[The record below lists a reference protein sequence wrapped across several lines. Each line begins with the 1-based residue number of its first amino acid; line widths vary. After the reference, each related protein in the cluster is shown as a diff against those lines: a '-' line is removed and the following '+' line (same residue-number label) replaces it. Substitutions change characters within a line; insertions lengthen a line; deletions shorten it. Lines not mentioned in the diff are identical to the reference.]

1 MAGAGQGLG
10 RPGLGTN
17 AKSQAAYGD
26 PPLAYGVA
34 GCYIGSMKTNPVRE
48 GKPGPGR
55 PKGNPRR
62 RVHVTM
68 SMESWAMVEEIAELT
83 GTPKAAILSEIFDAT
98 LPSFV
103 ATIHALRVA
112 KEQPREAQRLVQ
124 NFAASSVMQLQQA
137 QLEMDDLITRAEAEK
152 KGKRRKKGVGDAGA
166 T

>member
-1 MAGAGQGLG
+1 
-10 RPGLGTN
+10 
-17 AKSQAAYGD
+17 
-26 PPLAYGVA
+26 
-34 GCYIGSMKTNPVRE
+34 
-48 GKPGPGR
+48 
-55 PKGNPRR
+55 
-62 RVHVTM
+62 
-68 SMESWAMVEEIAELT
+68 MVEEIAELT